1 MGGVCIFIHEDLEF
15 FSVTLDKYCKEK
27 DIEVCAV
34 RLNITLIQLIILT
47 IYRSPSDNFTNFLKN
62 LDNVLT
68 LSWPAGHI
76 SPTYKECFQVC
87 WGIRIPLFL
96 PCCHLPWSISIT
108 LNQSECIFPRNS
120 RVQMILCVML
130 RAALHTVSLQRR
142 TSMTKVYWNFS
153 YLSHKNWEE
162 IVMEDDVNISFNKF
176 LNTYLRIFHSCF
188 INKCKNFNTVSKSWI
203 TKGMKTSC
211 NRKRVLYLK
220 LRDSNVMER
229 KLYYRHY
236 CKILSEVIKEA
247 KNYAMKKLVLRQKIK
262 LKPHGILYIKK
273 QITQLIRITLNH

>member
-1 MGGVCIFIHEDLEF
+1 
-15 FSVTLDKYCKEK
+15 
-27 DIEVCAV
+27 
-34 RLNITLIQLIILT
+34 
-47 IYRSPSDNFTNFLKN
+47 
-62 LDNVLT
+62 
-68 LSWPAGHI
+68 
-76 SPTYKECFQVC
+76 
-87 WGIRIPLFL
+87 
-96 PCCHLPWSISIT
+96 
-108 LNQSECIFPRNS
+108 
-120 RVQMILCVML
+120 
-130 RAALHTVSLQRR
+130 
-142 TSMTKVYWNFS
+142 
-153 YLSHKNWEE
+153 
-162 IVMEDDVNISFNKF
+162 MEDDVNIFLNKF

-211 NRKRVLYLK
+211 NRKRVQYLK

-236 CKILSEVIKEA
+236 CKILSEVIKEV